1 MVSHT
6 DYDID
11 RATAWCPGCGNI
23 AILNALKRAL
33 PEAGLAPHEVALI
46 TGIGQA
52 PKTFDYMHICGFN
65 GLHGRPLPVAT
76 GFRLANHGMKVIVG
90 HGDGDA
96 YGEGG
101 NHFLHSARR
110 NIGLLDIVHNNQ
122 IYALT
127 KGQFSPTTQLGRVT
141 PTSPEGSSERPM
153 NALALALSQGATFV
167 ARSYSFDLRHM
178 VKMIV
183 AGLNH
188 RGYALLEIMQVCVTF
203 NRAMDNNF
211 YRERVYDLE
220 QDGHDPA
227 DWDAALKKAYEWPAT
242 ERIPIGIYYQN
253 ETVPAYE
260 ESQPAL
266 AAGPLVEQPLDARP
280 RGAYRALLDELL
292 VAPPERR

>member
-101 NHFLHSARR
+101 NHFLHSAAAISACWTSCTTTRS
-110 NIGLLDIVHNNQ
+110 LP
-122 IYALT
+122 
-127 KGQFSPTTQLGRVT
+127 SPRA
-141 PTSPEGSSERPM
+141 SSRPP
-153 NALALALSQGATFV
+153 
-167 ARSYSFDLRHM
+167 RSS
-178 VKMIV
+178 
-183 AGLNH
+183 AG
-188 RGYALLEIMQVCVTF
+188 
-203 NRAMDNNF
+203 
-211 YRERVYDLE
+211 
-220 QDGHDPA
+220 
-227 DWDAALKKAYEWPAT
+227 
-242 ERIPIGIYYQN
+242 
-253 ETVPAYE
+253 
-260 ESQPAL
+260 
-266 AAGPLVEQPLDARP
+266 
-280 RGAYRALLDELL
+280 
-292 VAPPERR
+292 